1 MMRTMKTPSVQVP
14 PWWSGTATFILL
26 AFVAIGTIELANHHV
41 IGAVICFVLAVAY
54 VPMRVLRAR
63 LSRAGQGR

>member
-1 MMRTMKTPSVQVP
+1 M
-14 PWWSGTATFILL
+14 FILL